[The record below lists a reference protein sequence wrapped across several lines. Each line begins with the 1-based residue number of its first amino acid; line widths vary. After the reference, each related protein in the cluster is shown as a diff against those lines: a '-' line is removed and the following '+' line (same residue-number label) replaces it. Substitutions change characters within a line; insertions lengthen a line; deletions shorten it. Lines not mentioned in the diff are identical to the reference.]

1 MQHDLRALTC
11 LGDTEF
17 KASLGSLNRL
27 CFRFKREKK
36 RKEKKRKGKEKK
48 RSLGLACRS
57 TALWQDFPTM
67 HQTSPQYHT
76 RKL

>member
-11 LGDTEF
+11 LGDPEF

-36 RKEKKRKGKEKK
+36 RKGKKRKRKRKEKK
-48 RSLGLACRS
+48 PRASL
-57 TALWQDFPTM
+57 
-67 HQTSPQYHT
+67 
-76 RKL
+76 